1 MSRTINEFT
10 GFGKKGTEITP
21 EEINGY
27 TAPTTSVT
35 LTEDNQQITFTYTP
49 ILYNIV
55 YNLDGGV
62 FISTKSYKSNY
73 TIEDTYTPPEVQKSG
88 YVFLNWEPKK
98 INEGMTGELTLT
110 AQWTPDIGAQLMEG
124 PNLNKALKDL
134 IISVNGKTD
143 SALTYL
149 EQILMVTPS
158 STEPN
163 IDSEYVINVSTNEIP
178 IYVEYNLNSYRMYW
192 YCRSRIVC
200 PSNMAGAFEGLPSL
214 KNISSLICLRHQ
226 ETGDYKFNVSQ
237 PNTDISNMFKNTNID
252 VSMFAT
258 GSTVVD
264 GDYIGADSRKVGVVI
279 SGWCNG
285 WENVSNYENLFK
297 DSALE
302 WSIYPADTTYTNR
315 IDKEGSAMSEY
326 TPSKYLTICHM
337 TATSSTGGSLVDKN
351 GNPTGIRA
359 TLFAKYM
366 QFPHPKQA
374 QLFDGY
380 RNPEPQTISPEGG
393 EYSFVFPVIE
403 YPITYHMNDDA
414 ESPATNPNTKTKCTI
429 EDTEYVLQSPTR
441 TGYTFKR
448 WNTSEYD
455 YNTNAISK
463 IPAHQIKSYD
473 LYAIWIKNE

>member
-1 MSRTINEFT
+1 MSRTINKFT

-62 FISTKSYKSNY
+62 FISTESYKSNY
-73 TIEDTYTPPEVQKSG
+73 TIEDTYTPPDVQKTG
-88 YVFLNWEPKK
+88 YIFLNWEPKK
-98 INEGMTGELTLT
+98 IIEGTTGDITLT
-110 AQWTPDIGAQLMEG
+110 AKWTPAVGAQLMEG
-124 PNLNKALKDL
+124 PALNKALKDL
-134 IISVNGKTD
+134 IKQANGENEQTYSYLEYMSFDGDKPDNTD
-143 SALTYL
+143 SA
-149 EQILMVTPS
+149 
-158 STEPN
+158 
-163 IDSEYVINVSTNEIP
+163 YVINVSTNEIP
-178 IYVEYNLNSYRMYW
+178 IFVEYNPKRSTMYW
-192 YCRSRIVC
+192 YCKDQIICSENL
-200 PSNMAGAFEGLPSL
+200 SGAFEGLTSL
-214 KNISSLICLRHQ
+214 RDISRLISHYHSKENNTLMFVVK
-226 ETGDYKFNVSQ
+226 E
-237 PNTDISNMFKNTNID
+237 PNTDVSNMFRNTNISLD
-252 VSMFAT
+252 EYSSGFSYT
-258 GSTVVD
+258 GD
-264 GDYIGADSRKVGVVI
+264 RNGQAI
-279 SGWCNG
+279 SKWCNG
-285 WENVSNYENLFK
+285 WENVSNYENMFK

-302 WSIYPADTTYTNR
+302 WSIHEADTTHTNR
-315 IDKEGSAMSEY
+315 IDKEGSAMPES
-326 TPSKYLTICHM
+326 TPSKYLVTCQM

-448 WNTSEYD
+448 WSTREYD
-455 YNTNAISK
+455 YDNDAISK
-463 IPAHQIKSYD
+463 IPAHQIESYD

>member
-1 MSRTINEFT
+1 MSRIINKFT

-21 EEINGY
+21 KEINGY

-62 FISTKSYKSNY
+62 FINDNSYKSNY

-88 YVFLNWEPKK
+88 YVFLNWEPNE
-98 INEGMTGELTLT
+98 INEGTTGELTLT

-124 PNLNKALKDL
+124 PNLNRALKDL
-134 IISVNGKTD
+134 ITRVNGKTE

-149 EQILMVTPS
+149 TNIRLSQPS
-158 STEPN
+158 STIPN

-178 IYVEYNLNSYRMYW
+178 IYVEYHLNSDRMYW
-192 YCRSRIVC
+192 YCRSRIIC
-200 PSNMAGAFEGLPSL
+200 PSNMAGAFEGLTSL
-214 KNISSLICLRHQ
+214 RNISPLICLHHR
-226 ETGDYKFNVSQ
+226 ETGDYKFDVSK
-237 PNTDISNMFKNTNID
+237 PNTDISNMFKNTDID
-252 VSMFAT
+252 VNEYAT
-258 GSTVVD
+258 GSTSD
-264 GDYIGADSRKVGVVI
+264 GDYIGNDSSRKIGVVI

-285 WENVSNYENLFK
+285 WKNISNYENMFK

-302 WSIYPADTTYTNR
+302 WSINRANTTSTNR
-315 IDKEGSAMSEY
+315 IDKEGSAMPEF
-326 TPSKYLTICHM
+326 TPSKYLTTCHM

-351 GNPTGIRA
+351 GSPTGIKA

-374 QLFDGY
+374 QLFEGY
-380 RNPEPQTISPEGG
+380 QNPEPQTISPDGG

-429 EDTEYVLQSPTR
+429 EDDEYVLQSPTR

-448 WNTSEYD
+448 WNTYEYD
-455 YNTNAISK
+455 YDSSVISK
-463 IPAHQIKSYD
+463 IPAHSTESYT

>member
-1 MSRTINEFT
+1 MSRTINKFT

-27 TAPTTSVT
+27 TAPATSVT

-62 FISTKSYKSNY
+62 FISEESYKSNY
-73 TIEDTYTPPEVQKSG
+73 TIENTYTPPDVQKTG
-88 YVFLNWEPKK
+88 YIFLNWEPKK
-98 INEGMTGELTLT
+98 IIEGTTGDITLT
-110 AQWTPDIGAQLMEG
+110 AKWTPAVGAKLMDG

-134 IISVNGKTD
+134 IKQANGENEQTYSYLERMSLNNDKPDNTD
-143 SALTYL
+143 SA
-149 EQILMVTPS
+149 
-158 STEPN
+158 
-163 IDSEYVINVSTNEIP
+163 YVINVSTNEIP
-178 IYVEYNLNSYRMYW
+178 IYVEYNPRRSIMYW
-192 YCRSRIVC
+192 YCKDQIIC
-200 PSNMAGAFEGLPSL
+200 PADMSNAFEGLTSL
-214 KNISSLICLRHQ
+214 RSVSSLISLYHSR
-226 ETGDYKFNVSQ
+226 ENNTLMFVVKE
-237 PNTDISNMFKNTNID
+237 PNTDVSNMFRNTNI
-252 VSMFAT
+252 SLNEYSSGGSWYT
-258 GSTVVD
+258 GDRD
-264 GDYIGADSRKVGVVI
+264 GQTI
-279 SGWCNG
+279 SKWCNN
-285 WENVSNYENLFK
+285 WENISNYENMFK

-302 WSIYPADTTYTNR
+302 WSIHPADTTYINR

-326 TPSKYLTICHM
+326 TPSKYLTTCHM
-337 TATSSTGGSLVDKN
+337 TATSSTGGSLVSRN

-374 QLFDGY
+374 QLFEGY
-380 RNPEPQTISPEGG
+380 QNPEPQTISPDGG

-429 EDTEYVLQSPTR
+429 EDDEYVLQSPTR

-448 WNTSEYD
+448 WNTYEED
-455 YNTNAISK
+455 YESGAISK
-463 IPAHQIKSYD
+463 IPAHSMESYV
-473 LYAIWIKNE
+473 LYAIWTRNE